1 MTNPLDIDRVATTN
15 PAVDVEKLNRLRET
29 RKLLEKAGVLRKAD
43 YRIAPAL
50 GGSPVKPLPPGNVV
64 IRMTPLG

>member
-1 MTNPLDIDRVATTN
+1 
-15 PAVDVEKLNRLRET
+15 VEKLNRLRET